1 MPELYRMRREW
12 YSYPMKDA
20 KPANAEYVRRLG
32 VFDTTMVV
40 IGGIIGAGIFLNPA
54 IVAQRVHTTAFI
66 LTTWVIGGAV
76 ALIGALYFAELGARR
91 PEAGGG
97 YIYLTDIF
105 GPLPAFLYGWTFLF
119 IINSGGI
126 AAVAVTFAR
135 YTVDLFALS
144 PSFIKPL
151 AAGILVALSG
161 VNYLGVRSGSIT
173 QNIFTVLK
181 LLALAVLIATGI
193 FFGRAAIPGIAGGG
207 DVIQGADVVRALGY
221 ALIPVLFAY
230 GGWQYSNNIASE
242 IVAPERTIPR
252 AMTIGMFVVVAVYV
266 LANVAYVRVLGPTG
280 LATSLAPAADTMR
293 AVMGPVGGAL
303 MAAGIVVSTIGFVN
317 SGILSAPRML
327 QAMAADG
334 LFFRF
339 AAKLHPRYHTPAGG
353 ILIQAVWAIAL
364 VLSGTYG
371 QLLDYVVFGDWI
383 FFGLI
388 VATVFG
394 YRRRDRRD
402 GEHGSDSARD
412 VGSQARTYRAPG
424 YPVLPAL
431 FDLVAA
437 FVVVSAIWSN
447 PRNAMLGVV
456 LMALGVPAFLYWR
469 RQNRVVVEV
478 GS

>member
-1 MPELYRMRREW
+1 MTG
-12 YSYPMKDA
+12 A
-20 KPANAEYVRRLG
+20 KPETTEYIRRLG
-32 VFDTTMVV
+32 VFDTTMIV

-54 IVAQRVHTTAFI
+54 IVAQRVHTSAFI

-76 ALIGALYFAELGARR
+76 ALVGALCFAELGARR
-91 PEAGGG
+91 PQAGGG
-97 YIYLTDIF
+97 YVYLTEVF

-135 YTVDLFALS
+135 YSADLFSLS
-144 PSFIKPL
+144 TAWIKPL
-151 AAGILVALSG
+151 AAGLLVVLSG
-161 VNYLGVRSGSIT
+161 VNYFGVRSGSIT

-181 LLALAVLIATGI
+181 LLALAALIGVGI
-193 FFGRAAIPGIAGGG
+193 FFAGSRINPATYRIPDPIEGFG
-207 DVIQGADVVRALGY
+207 VIRALGY

-230 GGWQYSNNIASE
+230 GGWQYSNNVASE
-242 IVAPERTIPR
+242 IVEPERTIPR

-266 LANVAYVRVLGPTG
+266 LANVAYIKVLGPHG

-293 AVMGPVGGAL
+293 AAVGPVGGAL
-303 MAAGIVVSTIGFVN
+303 MGAGVVVSTIGFVN
-317 SGILSAPRML
+317 TGILSAPRML
-327 QAMAADG
+327 QAMSADG

-339 AAKLHPRYHTPAGG
+339 AAKLHPRYRTPTGG

-388 VATVFG
+388 VATIFG
-394 YRRRDRRD
+394 YRRRDA
-402 GEHGSDSARD
+402 DSPYEPAK
-412 VGSQARTYRAPG
+412 AYRAPG
-424 YPVLPAL
+424 YPLLPAL
-431 FDLVAA
+431 FVITAA
-437 FVVVSAIWSN
+437 FVVASAIWSN

-456 LMALGVPAFLYWR
+456 LIAAGIPAFLFWR
-469 RQNRVVVEV
+469 RRSMAE
-478 GS
+478 GTAAA

>member
-1 MPELYRMRREW
+1 M
-12 YSYPMKDA
+12 A
-20 KPANAEYVRRLG
+20 VATPATTQYVRRLG

-66 LTTWVIGGAV
+66 LTTWVLGGAV
-76 ALIGALYFAELGARR
+76 AFVGALYFAELGSRR
-91 PEAGGG
+91 PQAGGG
-97 YIYLTDIF
+97 YVYLTEVF
-105 GPLPAFLYGWTFLF
+105 GPLPAFMYGWTFLF

-135 YTVDLFALS
+135 YAVDLCGLS
-144 PSFIKPL
+144 TGFVRPL
-151 AAGILVALSG
+151 AAGLLVALAG
-161 VNYLGVRSGSIT
+161 VNYFGVRSGSIT

-181 LLALAVLIATGI
+181 LLALTALMAGGI
-193 FFGRAAIPGIAGGG
+193 FFAGNAIHPVSQNAGGSIEG
-207 DVIQGADVVRALGY
+207 LDTIRALGY

-242 IVAPERTIPR
+242 IIDPERTIPK
-252 AMTIGMFVVVAVYV
+252 AMTIGISVVVAVYV
-266 LANVAYVRVLGPTG
+266 LANVAYLRVLGADS
-280 LATSLAPAADTMR
+280 LAASLAPAADTMR
-293 AVMGPVGGAL
+293 AVMGQIGGAL
-303 MAAGIVVSTIGFVN
+303 MSAGIVVSTIGFVN

-353 ILIQAVWAIAL
+353 ILLQAVWAIAL

-383 FFGLI
+383 FFALI

-394 YRRRDRRD
+394 YRRRDATAAT
-402 GEHGSDSARD
+402 SAGHAA
-412 VGSQARTYRAPG
+412 VGARSYRAPG
-424 YPVLPAL
+424 YPILPAL
-431 FDLVAA
+431 FDLIAA
-437 FVVVSAIWSN
+437 FVVVSVIWSN
-447 PRNAMLGVV
+447 PRNAALGVV
-456 LMALGVPAFLYWR
+456 LMALGIPAFLFWR
-469 RQNRVVVEV
+469 RQNRLSIVATAK
-478 GS
+478 

>member
-1 MPELYRMRREW
+1 MTAGSSSQYI
-12 YSYPMKDA
+12 
-20 KPANAEYVRRLG
+20 RRLG

-66 LTTWVIGGAV
+66 LTAWIIGGAV
-76 ALIGALYFAELGARR
+76 ALIGALSFAELGARR
-91 PEAGGG
+91 PMAGGG
-97 YIYLTDIF
+97 YIYLTEVF

-144 PSFIKPL
+144 VAWIKPL
-151 AAGILVALSG
+151 AAGVLVILSG

-173 QNIFTVLK
+173 QNLFTVLK
-181 LLALAVLIATGI
+181 LLALAILIGAGLFFAQPAASAASASGI
-193 FFGRAAIPGIAGGG
+193 SPVEGVS
-207 DVIQGADVVRALGY
+207 VIRALGY

-242 IVAPERTIPR
+242 IVSPEKTLPK
-252 AMTIGMFVVVAVYV
+252 ALAIGMAVVVAVYV
-266 LANVAYVRVLGPTG
+266 LANVAYIRVLGPAG
-280 LATSLAPAADTMR
+280 LASSLAPAADTMR
-293 AVMGPVGGAL
+293 ALMGPAGGAL
-303 MAAGIVVSTIGFVN
+303 MAVGIIVSTIGFVN

-339 AAKLHPRYHTPAGG
+339 ASRLHPRYRTPTGG
-353 ILIQAVWAIAL
+353 IVIQAVWAIVL
-364 VLSGTYG
+364 VMSGTYG

-388 VATVFG
+388 VCTLFG
-394 YRRRDRRD
+394 YRRRDA
-402 GEHGSDSARD
+402 SDVSP
-412 VGSQARTYRAPG
+412 RTYRAPG
-424 YPVLPAL
+424 YPLLPAL
-431 FDLVAA
+431 FVATAA
-437 FVVVSAIWSN
+437 FVVMSAIWSN
-447 PRNAMLGVV
+447 PRNALLGAV
-456 LMALGVPAFLYWR
+456 LIAAGIPAFIFWSGR
-469 RQNRVVVEV
+469 KRV
-478 GS
+478 SDNAAA

>member
-1 MPELYRMRREW
+1 MPELYRKKLIAHGNGKLQ
-12 YSYPMKDA
+12 P
-20 KPANAEYVRRLG
+20 PAAAGYVRRLG

-91 PEAGGG
+91 PQAGGG
-97 YIYLTDIF
+97 YVYLTDVF

-135 YTVDLFALS
+135 YTADLFALS
-144 PSFIKPL
+144 PALIKPL
-151 AAGILVALSG
+151 AAGILVVLSG
-161 VNYLGVRSGSIT
+161 VNYIGVRSGSIT

-181 LLALAVLIATGI
+181 LLALALLIAAGI
-193 FFGRAAIPGIAGGG
+193 FAGRAAVPGIPNAG
-207 DVIQGADVVRALGY
+207 DVIHGFGVVRALGY

-242 IVAPERTIPR
+242 IVEPERTIPR

-266 LANVAYVRVLGPTG
+266 LANVAYVRVLGPAG
-280 LATSLAPAADTMR
+280 LAESLAPAADTMR
-293 AVMGPVGGAL
+293 AVMGPIGGAVIG
-303 MAAGIVVSTIGFVN
+303 AGIVVSTIGFVN

-327 QAMAADG
+327 QAMASDG

-339 AAKLHPRYHTPAGG
+339 AAKLHPRYRTPGGG

-388 VATVFG
+388 VATIFG
-394 YRRRDRRD
+394 YRRRDARAA
-402 GEHGSDSARD
+402 GS
-412 VGSQARTYRAPG
+412 GGGTYRAPG
-424 YPVLPAL
+424 SPILPAI
-431 FDLVAA
+431 FDIVAE
-437 FVVVSAIWSN
+437 FVVLSAIWSN

-469 RQNRVVVEV
+469 RQNRGAPAAAVE
-478 GS
+478 

>member
-1 MPELYRMRREW
+1 MTG
-12 YSYPMKDA
+12 A
-20 KPANAEYVRRLG
+20 KPSTTEYIRRLG
-32 VFDTTMVV
+32 VFDTTMIV

-54 IVAQRVHTTAFI
+54 IVAQRVHTSAFI

-76 ALIGALYFAELGARR
+76 ALVGALCFAELGARR
-91 PEAGGG
+91 PQAGGG
-97 YIYLTDIF
+97 YVYLTEVF

-135 YTVDLFALS
+135 YTADLFSLS
-144 PSFIKPL
+144 TAWIKPL
-151 AAGILVALSG
+151 AAALLVVLSG

-181 LLALAVLIATGI
+181 LVALAALIGVGI
-193 FFGRAAIPGIAGGG
+193 FFAGPRINPVTLRVPNPIEGF
-207 DVIQGADVVRALGY
+207 DVIRALGY

-230 GGWQYSNNIASE
+230 GGWQYSNNVASE
-242 IVAPERTIPR
+242 IVDPERTIPR

-266 LANVAYVRVLGPTG
+266 LANVAYIKVLGPQG

-293 AVMGPVGGAL
+293 AAVGPVGGAL
-303 MAAGIVVSTIGFVN
+303 MGAGVVVSTIGFVN
-317 SGILSAPRML
+317 TGILSAPRML
-327 QAMAADG
+327 QAMSADG

-339 AAKLHPRYHTPAGG
+339 AAKLHPRHRTPAGG

-388 VATVFG
+388 VATIFG
-394 YRRRDRRD
+394 YRRRDANSPY
-402 GEHGSDSARD
+402 EP
-412 VGSQARTYRAPG
+412 SQTYRAPG
-424 YPVLPAL
+424 YPLLPAL
-431 FDLVAA
+431 FVITAA
-437 FVVVSAIWSN
+437 FVVASAIWSN

-456 LMALGVPAFLYWR
+456 LIALGIPAFLFWR
-469 RQNRVVVEV
+469 RRSRVEA
-478 GS
+478 GASP